1 MFKTIKNATLSALV
15 GLGTLAAI
23 PATAQAD
30 SIYFG
35 FGGGHNRPGVEF
47 FVGGTKGHA
56 YRPGRHYARRDCTP
70 RRAVNKASRMGLRHV
85 YVRNNNRNRI
95 RVEGR
100 DRGDRVRVT
109 FAKAPGC
116 PVIKIRG

>member
-1 MFKTIKNATLSALV
+1 MIKTIKTAALSAVLGLSAL
-15 GLGTLAAI
+15 AAL

-35 FGGGHNRPGVEF
+35 FGTGHHRPGVEF
-47 FVGGTKGHA
+47 FIGGSE
-56 YRPGRHYARRDCTP
+56 GRHYRPDRHVRRDCTP
-70 RRAVNKASRMGLRHV
+70 NQAVRKASRMGLRNA

-100 DRGDRVRVT
+100 EHGDRVRVT

-116 PVIKIRG
+116 PVIAYRSR

>member
-1 MFKTIKNATLSALV
+1 MFKTIKTAALSAVL
-15 GLGTLAAI
+15 GLGALAAL

-30 SIYFG
+30 SIYLG

-47 FVGGTKGHA
+47 FIGSPSGHA

-70 RRAVNKASRMGLRHV
+70 RRAVNKAERMGLRRV
-85 YVRNNNRNRI
+85 YVRNVNRNRI

-100 DRGDRVRVT
+100 EHGDRVRVT
-109 FAKAPGC
+109 FARAPGC
-116 PVIKIRG
+116 PVIRYR

>member
-1 MFKTIKNATLSALV
+1 MFKIIKTAALSAVL
-15 GLGTLAAI
+15 GLGALAAL

-35 FGGGHNRPGVEF
+35 FGGGHHRPGVEF
-47 FVGGTKGHA
+47 FVGGTNGHS
-56 YRPGRHYARRDCTP
+56 YRRHVRRDCTP
-70 RRAVNKASRMGLRHV
+70 RQAVRKAERMGLRDV

-95 RVEGR
+95 RVQGR
-100 DRGDRVRVT
+100 ERGDRIRVT

-116 PVIKIRG
+116 PVINYR

>member
-1 MFKTIKNATLSALV
+1 MFKTIKTAALSALV

-30 SIYFG
+30 SIYLG
-35 FGGGHNRPGVEF
+35 FGGGNSRPGVEF
-47 FVGGTKGHA
+47 FVGGQSGYS
-56 YRPGRHYARRDCTP
+56 YRPGRHVRRDCTP
-70 RRAVNKASRMGLRHV
+70 QRAVNKAERMGLRNV

-109 FAKAPGC
+109 FARAPGC
-116 PVIKIRG
+116 PVINYR